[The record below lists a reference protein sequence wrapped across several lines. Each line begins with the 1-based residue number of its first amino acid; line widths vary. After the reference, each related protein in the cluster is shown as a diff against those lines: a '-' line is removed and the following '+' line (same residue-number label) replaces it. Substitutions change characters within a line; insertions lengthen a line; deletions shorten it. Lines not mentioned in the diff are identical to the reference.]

1 MQTTCT
7 IGHRW
12 SDDRKLLESIRI
24 KRQKNKI
31 LVKEGVKSSTDG
43 SAINSPIIMLDDCI
57 SKVLFFMFILSN
69 NIFNTIVHAD
79 DMTGLGTIFNT
90 DAFVGNTKWLEKFNI
105 VGEIVQACISIFGML
120 IAVILFGQILI
131 TLIYFAAKPFWD
143 AVADVKQAETG
154 SLNYLYKVVTGGK
167 ANLSKGSD
175 IIMNNLMLLCPN
187 IKKFSEMG
195 SDAANPNWTFT
206 TWLMDTF
213 PTKCI
218 LMLVVSMTINGS
230 LMQAYLVV
238 VDGMGA
244 AASQVVEFN
253 SVEFVNGLFNKA
265 GSGYNFAVGS
275 TGQGY
280 DKALG
285 QVAQGIYKESLKKL
299 KGGTTDERITLG
311 SNIENYVTRELSKER
326 IEAAVLPRLDSP
338 LTDEEWGKLKVET
351 VVNNTSQATNAITVS
366 GDQIGL
372 KDAGSGRLYIHL
384 YFTLSSRSNSTNY
397 WELRTN
403 E

>member
-43 SAINSPIIMLDDCI
+43 SAISSPVIMLDDYI

-69 NIFNTIVHAD
+69 NLFNMVVHAEE
-79 DMTGLGTIFNT
+79 MTGLGTIFNT
-90 DAFVGNTKWLEKFNI
+90 DAFVGNTKWLEKFNW
-105 VGEIVQACISIFGML
+105 VGELVQAGISIFGML
-120 IAVILFGQILI
+120 IAVILFGQILV
-131 TLIYFAAKPFWD
+131 TLIYFVARPFWD
-143 AVADVKQAETG
+143 TVAQVKEAETG
-154 SLNYLYKVVTGGK
+154 SLNYLYKTVTGGK
-167 ANLSKGSD
+167 GNLSQGSD
-175 IIMNNLMLLCPN
+175 IIMNHLMLLMPN
-187 IKKFSEMG
+187 VKKYSEMG
-195 SDAANPNWTFT
+195 SESAKENWTFT

-218 LMLVVSMTINGS
+218 LMLIISMSINGS
-230 LMQAYLVV
+230 LMQAYMVV
-238 VDGMGA
+238 VDGMGVA
-244 AASQVVEFN
+244 ATTFVEFN
-253 SVEFVNGLFNKA
+253 SEEFVQGLFNKA

-338 LTDEEWGKLKVET
+338 
-351 VVNNTSQATNAITVS
+351 
-366 GDQIGL
+366 
-372 KDAGSGRLYIHL
+372 
-384 YFTLSSRSNSTNY
+384 
-397 WELRTN
+397 
-403 E
+403 

>member
-7 IGHRW
+7 IKHRW
-12 SDDRKLLESIRI
+12 SDNRKSLKSIRM

-31 LVKEGVKSSTDG
+31 LVKEGVKASTENSD
-43 SAINSPIIMLDDCI
+43 INSPLIMLDDYI

-69 NIFNTIVHAD
+69 NIFNSIVRAD
-79 DMTGLGTIFNT
+79 EMTGLGMIFNT

-105 VGEIVQACISIFGML
+105 VGEVVQASISIFGML
-120 IAVILFGQILI
+120 IAVILFGQILV
-131 TLIYFAAKPFWD
+131 TLIYFVARPFWD
-143 AVADVKQAETG
+143 TVAQVKEAETG
-154 SLNYLYKVVTGGK
+154 SLNYLYKTVTGGK
-167 ANLSKGSD
+167 SNLSKGSD
-175 IIMNNLMLLCPN
+175 IIMTNIMLLCPN
-187 IKKFSEMG
+187 VKKYSEMG
-195 SDAANPNWTFT
+195 SDSADQNWTFT

-213 PTKCI
+213 LTKCF
-218 LMLVVSMTINGS
+218 LMLIISMTINGS
-230 LMQAYLVV
+230 LMQAYMVV
-238 VDGMGA
+238 VDGMGVLA
-244 AASQVVEFN
+244 TNFVEFN
-253 SVEFVNGLFNKA
+253 SEEFVQGLLNKA

-285 QVAQGIYKESLKKL
+285 EIAQGIYKQSLKKL

-311 SNIENYVTRELSKER
+311 SNIENFVTRELSKER

-338 LTDEEWGKLKVET
+338 LTDEEWGKLKIET

-372 KDAGSGRLYIHL
+372 KDAGNGRLYIHL